1 MRKILQRFLLVTGVL
16 ALVVLLIEIVL
27 SVQATMP
34 GSTPVRV
41 VHLNVAPYPIT
52 VSLYRDPANAGFA
65 LPFAIA
71 PASPI
76 HGSLSYD
83 VASIPDQGVSATP
96 VRASI
101 GPDASVVNG
110 VRGDAEITVQ
120 GQWFLRV
127 LVHGPSGDEIVRVP
141 ITATAPPAIPLW
153 SGWLIGLIPFYGL
166 LIFLLLLPGR
176 EKRQEQPIPTQAPQP
191 VTVP

>member
-1 MRKILQRFLLVTGVL
+1 MRQILQKILLVTGVL
-16 ALVVLLIEIVL
+16 ALVVLVIEIVL
-27 SVQATMP
+27 SVQATVP

-41 VHLNVAPYPIT
+41 VHVNAGPYPLT

-71 PASPI
+71 PASSI
-76 HGSLSYD
+76 HGSLAYD
-83 VASIPDQGVSATP
+83 VASVPDQGMSATP

-127 LVHGPSGDEIVRVP
+127 LVHGPSGDGIVRVP
-141 ITATAPPAIPLW
+141 ITATAPPAMPLW

-166 LIFLLLLPGR
+166 FIFLLLLPGR
-176 EKRQEQPIPTQAPQP
+176 EKKQDQLTPTQSQRP